1 MKSFLSHLE
10 CTYCGD
16 IFSSGEPNRLCEEC
30 GKVLYPRYDVD
41 EARKEFTRESL
52 NGRAPNMWRYFEMMP
67 ILDPKNIITLGE
79 GFTPIFETPKLGAKL
94 GVTNL
99 LIKDEGLNPTASF
112 KARGLSAAVSKAYEL
127 GIRKLTMPSAGNA
140 AGAMSSYA
148 AKAGIEA
155 YLYMPK
161 DAPEANIKEVNITSG
176 NLTLID
182 GLIND
187 AGVISNQKA
196 AELGL
201 FDVSTL
207 KEPYRVEGKKTM
219 GYEIAEQLDWRLPDV
234 IIYPT
239 GGGTGIVGMWKA
251 FDEMEELGWIGT
263 ERPKMFTVQASG
275 CAPMVRAWEQ
285 GEKHAE
291 MWEGAQTYA
300 SGLRVP
306 GAVGDFLILKA
317 LRESGGGAA
326 AVPDHMMAE
335 WVDILGADTGIFA
348 APEGGAT
355 AAAVPILMEQG
366 LISHDDEV
374 VLFNT
379 GSGLK
384 YVGMTPID

>member
-1 MKSFLSHLE
+1 MKSFLIDLQ
-10 CTYCGD
+10 CTYCPTVVSAD
-16 IFSSGEPNRLCEEC
+16 SPQKLCPNCE
-30 GKVLYPRYDVD
+30 KVLYARYDTD
-41 EARKEFTRESL
+41 QAKKSFTKDDLVTRP
-52 NGRAPNMWRYFEMMP
+52 PNMWRYFEMMP

-79 GFTPIFETPKLGAKL
+79 GFTPIFETPKLGDKL

-251 FDEMEELGWIGT
+251 FDEMEKLGWIGSD
-263 ERPKMFTVQASG
+263 RPRMYTVQSEG
-275 CAPMVRAWEQ
+275 CAPIVKAFEE
-285 GEKHAE
+285 GTEFAE
-291 MWEGAQTYA
+291 PWVNAETLA
-300 SGLRVP
+300 SGIRVP
-306 GAVGDFLILKA
+306 VAVGDYLILNA
-317 LRESGGGAA
+317 LRDSGGGAIT
-326 AVPDHMMAE
+326 VSDE
-335 WVDILGADTGIFA
+335 EILEMTKNVASSEGIFVC
-348 APEGGAT
+348 PEGAAT
-355 AAAVPILMEQG
+355 AVALKKFLE
-366 LISHDDEV
+366 LDHISPEEEV
-374 VLFNT
+374 LLLNT

-384 YVGMTPID
+384 YLESY